1 MAVQER
7 RRLLTETGAIG
18 MKVVGPGKCRD
29 TMLVREFLFK
39 NFVPFTWYDS
49 ASDKGQELMT
59 KWGSPQRSPVIEFG
73 DGRRLINPGLRE
85 LATSAGVC
93 RSCPPGPVD
102 LAIIG
107 AGPAGMAAAVYAA
120 SEGVSTIV
128 LDRLGPGGQA
138 GGSSKIENFM
148 GFPSGLSGAEL
159 ATRSVLQML
168 KFGAKMVA
176 PVTVERIDAGAT
188 PDDYHLL
195 KLDCGTELRA
205 RTVLVAAGVRWRKL
219 EAEAAERFESQ
230 GIHYACTSVEA
241 MLYNN

>member
-1 MAVQER
+1 GQQLMAE
-7 RRLLTETGAIG
+7 
-18 MKVVGPGKCRD
+18 
-29 TMLVREFLFK
+29 
-39 NFVPFTWYDS
+39 
-49 ASDKGQELMT
+49 
-59 KWGSPQRSPVIEFG
+59 WGSPQKSPVIEFG

-85 LATSAGVC
+85 LAASAGVW
-93 RSCPPGPVD
+93 RNCPPGPVD

-176 PVTVERIDAGAT
+176 PVVVERIEPAAT
-188 PDDYHLL
+188 NGDFHLL
-195 KLDCGTELRA
+195 HLDCGAQLRA

-219 EAEAAERFESQ
+219 EAEGAERFESA
-230 GIHYACTSVEA
+230 G
-241 MLYNN
+241 